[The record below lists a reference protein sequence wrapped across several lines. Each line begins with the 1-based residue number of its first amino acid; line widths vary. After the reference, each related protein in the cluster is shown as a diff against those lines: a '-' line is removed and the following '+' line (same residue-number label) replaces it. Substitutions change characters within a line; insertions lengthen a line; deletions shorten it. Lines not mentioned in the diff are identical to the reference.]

1 MSLLRRIS
9 NLFFRSKVDREIDA
23 ELRSHIEMRIEDNLV
38 AGMPKEEAR
47 RDALLRFGNLTS
59 TREHVIGAD
68 VALTLDSICSDIRHA
83 CRQLWKNPGF
93 SCTAIVVLALGM
105 SASVAIFAF
114 VDAVLIRPLPYQ
126 SPSRL
131 AGLFER
137 TPLGPRFH
145 LSYLDYLDWKRQNKV
160 FTSLEAY
167 GGATLALKA
176 ETETQR
182 VEGAVVSAGF
192 FRTLGVTPIAGRDF
206 RAGEDTPSSPRT
218 VILSYGAWQN
228 RFGKRGDVL
237 GQVVTLDGTP
247 SVIIGVLPRNFHF
260 ALTGGA
266 EFWTALHESSD
277 PNNRGNHG
285 LAAIARLKDGVTW
298 EMASLEMSSIAQ
310 RLAKLYPESDE
321 GRGATVAPLTEV
333 IVGNL
338 RPILLLL
345 LCGAVLLLLI
355 ACVNVSGLLL
365 VRSENRRH
373 EIAVRGALGASR
385 LRLFR
390 QFVTEAVMLAAAGS
404 LLGICGA
411 YGAIHLLVRLV
422 PANMLRDMPYLR
434 GLGLG
439 AHVMGFTAV
448 IAAAVAILF
457 SMTPVLR
464 LSLTDLR
471 AGLTEG
477 GRSGV
482 RAVWRHLGANLVALE
497 LCTAMVLLVG
507 AGLLGKSFYRL
518 LHTDIGV
525 QPDHLAAMRLSASRS
540 RYAKDEQM
548 VALARRVMY
557 ETRRLPG
564 VQSVAI
570 AHQIPVSNVAGGN
583 TTFEI
588 IGRPKPGSGNESSSR
603 NVSGGYFSTVQAR
616 LTRGRYFNEGDD
628 ATKPRVTIVNRSF
641 ARKYFAG
648 EDPIGRQIRY
658 DASTPA
664 IEIVGIVDDIKE
676 GPLDQE
682 VQPVLYTPFNQEP
695 DSVFFI
701 IARTA
706 QEPQELLKSLEGTA
720 HRIDPGILTFDAETM
735 EDRINRTQS
744 TYLHRASAWLVGGFA
759 AMALLLGVVGLYS
772 VIAYSVSQRR
782 REIGVRMAMGAQR
795 RAVYRLILKEAGR
808 PTGIGIG
815 AGLLCSV
822 ATASLMRKALYGTQP
837 WDVGTLA
844 GVAVT
849 LAISALLASYIPA
862 RRAALVDP
870 VEALRAE

>member
-1 MSLLRRIS
+1 
-9 NLFFRSKVDREIDA
+9 
-23 ELRSHIEMRIEDNLV
+23 
-38 AGMPKEEAR
+38 
-47 RDALLRFGNLTS
+47 
-59 TREHVIGAD
+59 
-68 VALTLDSICSDIRHA
+68 
-83 CRQLWKNPGF
+83 
-93 SCTAIVVLALGM
+93 
-105 SASVAIFAF
+105 
-114 VDAVLIRPLPYQ
+114 
-126 SPSRL
+126 
-131 AGLFER
+131 
-137 TPLGPRFH
+137 
-145 LSYLDYLDWKRQNKV
+145 
-160 FTSLEAY
+160 
-167 GGATLALKA
+167 
-176 ETETQR
+176 
-182 VEGAVVSAGF
+182 
-192 FRTLGVTPIAGRDF
+192 
-206 RAGEDTPSSPRT
+206 
-218 VILSYGAWQN
+218 
-228 RFGKRGDVL
+228 
-237 GQVVTLDGTP
+237 
-247 SVIIGVLPRNFHF
+247 
-260 ALTGGA
+260 
-266 EFWTALHESSD
+266 
-277 PNNRGNHG
+277 
-285 LAAIARLKDGVTW
+285 
-298 EMASLEMSSIAQ
+298 MASLEMSSIAQ
-310 RLAKLYPESDE
+310 QLAKQYPDSDD
-321 GRGATVAPLTEV
+321 GRGATVVPLTEV

-345 LCGAVLLLLI
+345 LCGAALLLLI

-373 EIAVRGALGASR
+373 ETAVRGALGASR
-385 LRLFR
+385 LRLVR
-390 QFVTEAVMLAAAGS
+390 QFLTEGVMLAAAGS
-404 LLGICGA
+404 LLGICGG

-422 PANMLRDMPYLR
+422 PANMLRNLPYLR
-434 GLGLG
+434 ELGLG
-439 AHVMGFTAV
+439 AHVMGFAAV
-448 IAAAVAILF
+448 IAAAMAILF
-457 SMTPVLR
+457 SLTPVLR

-482 RAVWRHLGANLVALE
+482 RTVWKHLGANLVALE

-525 QPDHLAAMRLSASRS
+525 RPDHLAAMRLSAPRS

-548 VALARRVMY
+548 IALARHVMD
-557 ETRRLPG
+557 ETSQLPG

-588 IGRPKPGSGNESSSR
+588 IGRPNPRSGNESSSR
-603 NVSGGYFSTVQAR
+603 NVSEDYFSTVKAR
-616 LTRGRYFNEGDD
+616 LAQGRYFNEHDD
-628 ATKPRVTIVNRSF
+628 ATKPRVAIVNRSF

-658 DASTPA
+658 DASTPV

-701 IARTA
+701 VARTA
-706 QEPQELLKSLEGTA
+706 QDPQELLISLEVTA
-720 HRIDPGILTFDAETM
+720 HRIDPDILTFEAETM

-744 TYLHRASAWLVGGFA
+744 TYLHRSSAWLVGGFA

-772 VIAYSVSQRR
+772 VIAYSVSQRT

-795 RAVYRLILKEAGR
+795 SAVYRLILKEAGR

-822 ATASLMRKALYGTQP
+822 ATASLMRKLLYGTQP
-837 WDVGTLA
+837 WDAGTLA